1 MKKPG
6 LLSSFNQIKFFSNLI
21 LKSLII
27 GREEPQI
34 KTALLTLL
42 KISVQCKIC
51 REGNKIN
58 AVPDSKFY
66 NFEAIASNAPVKVFL
81 AHALGSSPVAQITF
95 YHYWQDKFRR
105 FSKK

>member
-1 MKKPG
+1 ME
-6 LLSSFNQIKFFSNLI
+6 
-21 LKSLII
+21 
-27 GREEPQI
+27 R
-34 KTALLTLL
+34 
-42 KISVQCKIC
+42 
-51 REGNKIN
+51 NKIN
-58 AVPDSKFY
+58 AVPDGKFY